1 MKLTHKEIR
10 GVTVIAVHGKLI
22 GGPENCD
29 LFQNKIKSLLAD
41 GKKRIVV
48 DLHRTRWANSQGIG
62 LMIGAYTSVKNAGGE
77 LVLTRV
83 IDRIHGILTVTK
95 LLLIFKTFE
104 NVGGAVDYLSGET
117 KGERDY
123 HSESEHPRIGA
134 PYQPGLDQNVG

>member
-22 GGPENCD
+22 GGPGNSD
-29 LFQNKIKSLLAD
+29 LFQNTIKSLLAD

-77 LVLTRV
+77 LVLARV
-83 IDRIHGILTVTK
+83 IDRIQGILTVTK
-95 LLLIFKTFE
+95 LLLLFKTFE
-104 NVGGAVDYLSGET
+104 NVEGAVGFLSGET
-117 KGERDY
+117 KGERDF
-123 HSESEHPRIGA
+123 HSESKHPRIGA
-134 PYQPGLDQNVG
+134 PYQAGLDHNIG